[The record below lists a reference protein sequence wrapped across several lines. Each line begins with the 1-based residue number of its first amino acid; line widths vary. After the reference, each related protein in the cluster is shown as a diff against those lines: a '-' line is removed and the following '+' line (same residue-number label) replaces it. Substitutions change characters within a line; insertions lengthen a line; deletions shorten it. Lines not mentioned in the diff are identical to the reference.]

1 MGIRGQDTP
10 GAHRAQVQR
19 QEVGITDPRI
29 DNDAEPMDWPDDQER
44 WIAECESDKEY
55 WTWVMDFTSE
65 GFDEY
70 AK

>member
-1 MGIRGQDTP
+1 M
-10 GAHRAQVQR
+10 
-19 QEVGITDPRI
+19 TDPRI
-29 DNDAEPMDWPDDQER
+29 DNDADPMDWPDDQER